1 MKETIRNLASLKGYF
16 IRNKWALFIGIACLL
31 AVDFLQLL
39 IPLVIKKAIDRLTIG
54 DATPGLLLRYTG
66 MIVAIALL
74 MAVLRYVWR
83 HFLFGLSRKI
93 EEGLRNSILERLLA
107 LPASFYQRMKT
118 GDIMARSTND
128 VNAVR
133 MAAGMGLVAVT
144 DAIVLG
150 FAAVGFMIYID
161 LRLTLIA
168 LIPAPFVVYFTRVL
182 THRMA
187 AGYDTVQA
195 VFSNLTEKV
204 RESLSG
210 IRVIKAYSRE
220 KWATSLFSNE
230 GTKYISENVKL
241 AKHIGILFP
250 LMAAFTNL
258 GLAGVLWLGG
268 RLTILGDITTGDL
281 VAFISYLNL
290 LAWPMM
296 ATGWVTN
303 LLQRGSA
310 SMRRINAVLNEVPE
324 IRDPQ
329 NPVEVF
335 TLAGS
340 IEFKELTL
348 LYQGQ
353 DREAIKD
360 VSFEIERGTTAAFTG
375 HVGSGKTTLLH
386 ALARLYEPHKG
397 SILIDGVDIRTIPLR
412 TLRKN
417 IGFVTQETMIFSD
430 TIRGNVMFGRS
441 GFSDEEIVSALKTVQ
456 LYEEVQSLEHGIDT
470 VLGER
475 GITLSGGQR
484 QRLSIARAIL
494 ADPPILILD
503 DSLSMVDTRTE
514 ERIMNRIL
522 ASRVGKTT
530 LIVSNRVS
538 TIGRA
543 DLVIVM
549 ERGAVVE
556 MGTPRQLMETGK
568 EYARLYEKQMLAE
581 ELELV

>member
-1 MKETIRNLASLKGYF
+1 MKETFRNLASLKGYF
-16 IRNKWALFIGIACLL
+16 IRNKWALLIGVACLL

-39 IPLVIKKAIDRLTIG
+39 IPLVIKKAIDHLTIG
-54 DATPGLLLRYTG
+54 DATPGLLFRYTG
-66 MIVAIALL
+66 MIVAIALA
-74 MAVLRYVWR
+74 MAILRYVWR

-93 EEGLRNSILERLLA
+93 EEGLRNSLLDHLLA

-128 VNAVR
+128 INAVR

-144 DAIVLG
+144 DAVVLG
-150 FAAVGFMIYID
+150 FAAVGFMTYID

-168 LIPAPFVVYFTRVL
+168 LIPAPFVVYFTRIL
-182 THRMA
+182 TRRMSS
-187 AGYDTVQA
+187 GYDTVQA
-195 VFSNLTEKV
+195 VFSDLTEKV
-204 RESLSG
+204 REAFSG

-220 KWATSLFSNE
+220 SWATSLFSEE
-230 GTKYISENVKL
+230 GKRYISENVQL
-241 AKHIGILFP
+241 ARTIGILFP

-268 RLTILGDITTGDL
+268 RFTILGDITTGDL

-324 IRDPQ
+324 IRDQQ
-329 NPVEVF
+329 NPGEPF
-335 TLAGS
+335 TLAGR
-340 IEFKELTL
+340 IELKELTL
-348 LYQGQ
+348 LYPGH
-353 DREAIKD
+353 DREAVKK
-360 VSFEIERGTTAAFTG
+360 VSLVIEKGMTVAFTG

-386 ALARLYEPHKG
+386 SLARLYDPHEG
-397 SILIDGVDIRTIPLR
+397 SIFIDGMDIRSIPLR
-412 TLRKN
+412 TLRQG

-430 TIRGNVMFGRS
+430 TVSGNVLFGRS
-441 GFSDEEIVSALKTVQ
+441 GFSDEEILSALKTVQ
-456 LYEEVQSLEHGIDT
+456 LYEEVLSMEHGIDT

-484 QRLSIARAIL
+484 QRLSLARAIL
-494 ADPPILILD
+494 ANPPILVLD
-503 DSLSMVDTRTE
+503 DALSMVDTRTE
-514 ERIMNRIL
+514 ERIMNQIL
-522 ASRVGKTT
+522 ASRLGRTT

-543 DLVIVM
+543 DLVVVM
-549 ERGAVVE
+549 EMGKVVE
-556 MGTPRQLMETGK
+556 TGTPRRLMEAGK
-568 EYARLYEKQMLAE
+568 EYSRLYEKQLLAE
-581 ELELV
+581 ELEIA